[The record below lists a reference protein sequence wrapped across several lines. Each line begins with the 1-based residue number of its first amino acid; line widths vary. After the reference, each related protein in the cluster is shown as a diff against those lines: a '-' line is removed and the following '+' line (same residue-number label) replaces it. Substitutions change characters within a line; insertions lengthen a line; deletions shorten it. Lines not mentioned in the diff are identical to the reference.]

1 MATNL
6 SVSKIEK
13 CRFGSSDSLTPVL
26 DLGTQYLT
34 GVFPKTADQDVTSGP
49 LGLVW
54 CPDSG
59 LLQLSHSYDLGEMYG
74 ENYGYRSGLNQSMVE
89 HLQNKVRHLLRL
101 RPLNKGDLVV
111 DVGSNDGTLLGAYAI
126 DGILRLGVDPTGAK
140 FKEFYKPGIELVA
153 DFFNADRVRNVFP
166 TKKARIIT
174 SISMFYDL
182 EDPNTFVSDI
192 AQSLEPDGIWH
203 FEQSYMPTMLRMN
216 SYDTVCHEHIEYYSL
231 QVVRELLQTH
241 GLEVIDVQMNAV
253 NGGSFAVTAA
263 HKGANLES
271 NAPVIDWM
279 LRQEERMGLNT
290 TRPYLEFAERVKSH
304 RDDLVELVRN
314 LVGNGKTVVGY
325 GASTKGNVILQYCGF
340 TSSDISCI
348 AEVNPDKFGCYTP
361 GTLIPIVSEDEVRRM
376 KPDYMLVLPWHFRD
390 SIIRR
395 EANYLASGGN
405 LIFPLPYIEVV

>member
-1 MATNL
+1 MN
-6 SVSKIEK
+6 SVEALRR
-13 CRFGSSDSLTPVL
+13 CRIVESDSLTPVL
-26 DLGTQYLT
+26 NLGTQYLT
-34 GVFPKTADQDVTSGP
+34 GVFPKTVDQDVTSGP

-111 DVGSNDGTLLGAYAI
+111 DVGSNDGTLLGAYPI

-166 TKKARIIT
+166 SKKARIIT

-405 LIFPLPYIEVV
+405 LIFPLPYIEIV

>member
-1 MATNL
+1 MDTVDA
-6 SVSKIEK
+6 VGR
-13 CRFGSSDSLTPVL
+13 CRITQSDSLTPVL
-26 DLGTQYLT
+26 DLGTQHLT
-34 GVFPKTADQDVTSGP
+34 GVFPKTVDEEVTSGP

-54 CPDSG
+54 CRDSG

-89 HLQNKVRHLLRL
+89 HLQNKIRHLLRL
-101 RPLNKGDLVV
+101 RPLTKGDLVV
-111 DVGSNDGTLLGAYAI
+111 DVGSNDGTLLGAYAV
-126 DGILRLGVDPTGAK
+126 DGILRLGIDPTGAK

-153 DFFNADRVRNVFP
+153 DFFSADRIRNVFP
-166 TKKARIIT
+166 SKNARIIT

-192 AQSLEPDGIWH
+192 AQSLAPDGIWH

-231 QVVRELLQTH
+231 RVVQDLLH
-241 GLEVIDVQMNAV
+241 AYGLEVIDVQMNSV

-263 HKGANLES
+263 HKGAKLEV
-271 NAPVIDWM
+271 NKPVIDWM
-279 LRQEERMGLNT
+279 LRHEERMGLDT
-290 TRPYLEFAERVKSH
+290 TRPYLEFAERAKSH
-304 RDDLVELVRN
+304 KEDLVELIRN
-314 LVGNGKTVVGY
+314 LVDHGKTVVGY

-361 GTLIPIVSEDEVRRM
+361 GTLIPILSEEEVRRM

-390 SIIRR
+390 SVIRR
-395 EANYLASGGN
+395 ESDYLAAGGK
-405 LIFPLPYIEVV
+405 LIFPLPYIEIV

>member
-1 MATNL
+1 MSAVTMAPCWGL
-6 SVSKIEK
+6 R
-13 CRFGSSDSLTPVL
+13 CR
-26 DLGTQYLT
+26 
-34 GVFPKTADQDVTSGP
+34 
-49 LGLVW
+49 
-54 CPDSG
+54 
-59 LLQLSHSYDLGEMYG
+59 
-74 ENYGYRSGLNQSMVE
+74 RSF
-89 HLQNKVRHLLRL
+89 
-101 RPLNKGDLVV
+101 
-111 DVGSNDGTLLGAYAI
+111 
-126 DGILRLGVDPTGAK
+126 RLGVDPTGAK

-153 DFFNADRVRNVFP
+153 DFFSADRVRNVFP
-166 TKKARIIT
+166 SKKARIIT

-231 QVVRELLQTH
+231 RVVQDLLNAH

-361 GTLIPIVSEDEVRRM
+361 GTLIPIVSEDEVQRM
-376 KPDYMLVLPWHFRD
+376 KPDYMLVLLLALPRFHYPTRGELSGHWWEAHF
-390 SIIRR
+390 SF
-395 EANYLASGGN
+395 ALY
-405 LIFPLPYIEVV
+405 

>member
-1 MATNL
+1 MNFVDA
-6 SVSKIEK
+6 KRR
-13 CRFGSSDSLTPVL
+13 CRIAESDRLTPVL

-34 GVFPKTADQDVTSGP
+34 GVFPKTVDQDVTSGP

-111 DVGSNDGTLLGAYAI
+111 DVGSNDGTLLGAYPI

-166 TKKARIIT
+166 SKKARIIT

-231 QVVRELLQTH
+231 QVVRELLQTY

-263 HKGANLES
+263 HKGANLGS
-271 NAPVIDWM
+271 NAPVID
-279 LRQEERMGLNT
+279 
-290 TRPYLEFAERVKSH
+290 
-304 RDDLVELVRN
+304 
-314 LVGNGKTVVGY
+314 
-325 GASTKGNVILQYCGF
+325 
-340 TSSDISCI
+340 
-348 AEVNPDKFGCYTP
+348 
-361 GTLIPIVSEDEVRRM
+361 
-376 KPDYMLVLPWHFRD
+376 
-390 SIIRR
+390 
-395 EANYLASGGN
+395 
-405 LIFPLPYIEVV
+405 